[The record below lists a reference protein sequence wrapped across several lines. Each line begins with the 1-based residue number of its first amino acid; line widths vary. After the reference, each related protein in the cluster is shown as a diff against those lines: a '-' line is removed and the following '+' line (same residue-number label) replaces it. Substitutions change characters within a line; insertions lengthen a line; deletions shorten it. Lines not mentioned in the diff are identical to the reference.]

1 MEDWKDYYRYN
12 DDGTLLNLRTNKI
25 AGGLTK
31 EGYIRIRLN
40 GVEYRAHRIVWEL
53 HNGKI
58 PEGMLIDHINRIK
71 TDNRIEN
78 LRLAT
83 QSQNLNNQPG
93 RSKLGLPK
101 GVQISNSKYRAK
113 ITINGKS
120 IHLGVFDTPEEAGK
134 AYEDKAVE
142 LYGEFAWRMNYQ

>member
-1 MEDWKDYYRYN
+1 MKDWKDYYRYN
-12 DDGTLLNLRTNKI
+12 DDGTLLNLRTNRI

-101 GVQISNSKYRAK
+101 GVQLHNSKYRAK

-134 AYEDKAVE
+134 AYEDKAIE
-142 LYGEFAWRMNYQ
+142 LHGEFAWQRK

>member
-12 DDGTLLNLRTNKI
+12 DDGTLLNLRTNRI

-31 EGYIRIRLN
+31 EGYVRIRLN

-58 PEGMLIDHINRIK
+58 PKGMLIDHINRVK

-83 QSQNLNNQPG
+83 QSQNLSNQPG

-101 GVQISNSKYRAK
+101 GVQIIRGKYRAK
-113 ITINGKS
+113 IKFNNKTIS
-120 IHLGVFDTPEEAGK
+120 LGTFNTPEEAGK

-142 LYGEFAWRMNYQ
+142 LHGEFAWQMK